1 MHKEG
6 DGMVEVINS
15 KGVGLRGENS
25 SLFMKRKIQ
34 ALGQIIKD
42 HSPVTRQ

>member
-6 DGMVEVINS
+6 DDMVEVINS

-25 SLFMKRKIQ
+25 SFFIKWKIR